1 MKTAWTYTVLPG
13 DTLSKIVNAIKDVV
27 GVTVEQILEVNSGLE
42 ATNLQIGQ
50 VIHVPCAEDIKI
62 QPLNYTIRVGD
73 TLGAI
78 ADSLSLCKELTLE
91 ALEQH
96 NPEFEPERIRP
107 GQLLN
112 IPLFHGSLQQDIKA
126 PLVNDAKCRGFW
138 DWTYSHGH
146 PPADST
152 ISMAFS
158 GWADIKTALQQ
169 SHHKLATM
177 VGDKYLCIGGG
188 NASGAMTTQVLN
200 ALAHAISQGL
210 LCDYDGIAY
219 DVEEG
224 ESDLSEAFRASF
236 STAQA
241 HGLKVLVTISH
252 SAPYGIKD
260 AKALMMSFFNDANI
274 NYLSPQL
281 YTTGKEAQ
289 NDYATSHEVTWTMYA
304 DCRAEIVPSLVNAS
318 MYDDAKQFFASQ
330 GVTLSGYVQWQQLS

>member
-1 MKTAWTYTVLPG
+1 MKAAWTYTVLPG
-13 DTLSKIVNAIKDVV
+13 DTMLNIVSAIRAVAGVQV
-27 GVTVEQILEVNSGLE
+27 GQITEVNSGLE
-42 ATNLQIGQ
+42 PTNLQVGQ
-50 VIHVPCAEDIKI
+50 IIHVPSPEDIKL

-73 TLGAI
+73 TLGAV
-78 ADSLSLCKELTLE
+78 ADSLSLCKTLTLE
-91 ALEQH
+91 VLESH
-96 NPEFEPERIRP
+96 NPEIDPERIKP
-107 GQLLN
+107 GQLLI
-112 IPLFHGSLQQDIKA
+112 IPLNQDSESSSVKMKSVVDI
-126 PLVNDAKCRGFW
+126 KCRGFW
-138 DWTYSHGH
+138 DWTYSHGL

-169 SHHKLATM
+169 SHHKLTTM
-177 VGDKYLCIGGG
+177 VGEKYLCLGGG

-210 LCDYDGIAY
+210 LSDYDGIAY

-224 ESDLSEAFRASF
+224 ESGLSEPFRASF

-274 NYLSPQL
+274 DYLSPQL
-281 YTTGKEAQ
+281 YTTGKESQ
-289 NDYATSHEVTWTMYA
+289 NDYATSHGVDWSLYA
-304 DCRAEIVPSLVNAS
+304 DCQAEIVPSIVNAD
-318 MYDDAKQFFASQ
+318 MYEDAKRYFAEQ
-330 GVTLSGYVQWQQLS
+330 GVILSGYVQWQQLG